1 MHCSCFATS
10 LLSHTFSDL
19 LQFIRE
25 VYWDYEYEEVVT
37 PNIYNFDLWKTSG
50 HAEHYKQ
57 NMFSF
62 DIEKQEFGL
71 KPMNCPG
78 PSPAQCCLFSH
89 LPPAMFCQPD
99 QKRAAFLP
107 ALGMHTV
114 CHGIHC
120 ATVSRRVLFSAQYTS
135 CGAFGNYSVGCPKAH
150 LY

>member
-1 MHCSCFATS
+1 MHCSCYAES
-10 LLSHTFSDL
+10 SLSHSFSDL

-78 PSPAQCCLFSH
+78 PSPVQCCLYNLPCFFS
-89 LPPAMFCQPD
+89 LTRSMTPFCHIW
-99 QKRAAFLP
+99 ACLVSVMAF
-107 ALGMHTV
+107 TV
-114 CHGIHC
+114 QLCHGVCFHLLS
-120 ATVSRRVLFSAQYTS
+120 THYNVLWQHFSWAQP
-135 CGAFGNYSVGCPKAH
+135 SV
-150 LY
+150 